1 MKTSAPHFILVLYC
15 LAYLPSL
22 TAQFNVQVGYGYGF
36 LKPQAI
42 NEVINRHYQ
51 ENDWL
56 GNEPAV
62 VNGFHGLYLGVKQS
76 WTGLTL
82 GLSWKNQR
90 NKINM
95 EGTSPFTQANYK
107 RDLFYS
113 LNTYSFF
120 IETGGRFIGIGTSL
134 DYSIFGMKQKI
145 TGQDKKTGLSSEAQ
159 YGNQFYVNIGF
170 PPGQSCQFMIR
181 LSYFLPWQKYDINPL
196 INNLLSSSNGLND
209 HTDLRHFGIALIL
222 NNGPNP

>member
-1 MKTSAPHFILVLYC
+1 MKTFVPHFILALFC
-15 LAYLPSL
+15 LAQPQSL
-22 TAQFNVQVGYGYGF
+22 TGQFNVQVGYGYGF
-36 LKPQAI
+36 LKPEAI
-42 NEVINRHYQ
+42 NEVINRHYL

-56 GNEPAV
+56 GNDPAK

-82 GLSWKNQR
+82 GLSWKNQMNR
-90 NKINM
+90 INM

-134 DYSIFGMKQKI
+134 DYSIFGIKQKT
-145 TGQDKKTGLSSEAQ
+145 TGQDSKTSLSSESQ

-170 PPGQSCQFMIR
+170 PPGNSCQFMIR
-181 LSYFLPWQKYDINPL
+181 LSYYLPWQKYDVKPL
-196 INNLLSSSNGLND
+196 INNLLTSNIGLND
-209 HTDLRHFGIALIL
+209 KADLRHFGLSLIL
-222 NNGPNP
+222 NNGPHN